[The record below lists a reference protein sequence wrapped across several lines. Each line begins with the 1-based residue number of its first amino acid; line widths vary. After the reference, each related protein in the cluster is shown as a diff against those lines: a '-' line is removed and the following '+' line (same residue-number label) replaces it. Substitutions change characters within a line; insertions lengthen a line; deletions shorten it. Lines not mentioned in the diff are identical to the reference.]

1 MGGWEPGLHALEK
14 TVKESRPMTDSE
26 ATPPT
31 HVSGCSPECVSGCSP
46 ECVSG
51 CNPECVSG
59 VTPLDEAIEE
69 VRVGEQPQRVARGCG
84 VDDDTVEVHAQLV
97 SPRQPHELGQSHE
110 LIDACRFEGESL
122 A

>member
-1 MGGWEPGLHALEK
+1 MGGGEPGLHALEK

-31 HVSGCSPECVSGCSP
+31 HVSGCSPECVSGCS
-46 ECVSG
+46 
-51 CNPECVSG
+51 PECVSG